1 MNNLKIFCILLV
13 LIFASQISN
22 SQGIGYWFKAGSK
35 PNEYEIGIRDEK
47 YNDKPVRFIKS
58 IQDTTGG
65 FGTLM
70 KYILPGD
77 YTGKRVRLS
86 GNIKTENVVSNAGMW
101 MRVDSEEEGVM
112 LGFDNMSDRPIKGT
126 TDWTK
131 YEIVLDVPKGTKGIG
146 YGVLIHETGEA
157 WFPDLTLEV
166 VGNDVPTTN
175 MMK

>member
-1 MNNLKIFCILLV
+1 MIYRKIFYATFV
-13 LIFASQISN
+13 FIFFSGVTN

-47 YNDKPVRFIKS
+47 YNDKPVHYIKS
-58 IQDTTGG
+58 IPDTTGG
-65 FGTLM
+65 FGNLM

-77 YTGKRVRLS
+77 YTGKRVRLT
-86 GNIKTENVVSNAGMW
+86 GNIKSENIMGYAGMW

-112 LGFDNMSDRPIKGT
+112 LGFDNMGDRPIKGT
-126 TDWTK
+126 TDWTI